1 MLGPPIIGVS
11 QNITKAK
18 DIINRIADTGLSI
31 LISGESGVGKE
42 VIAQNL
48 FQKSFRN
55 KNSFLKINCAA
66 LPEGLLESELFGYE
80 QGAFTGAQRKK
91 KGKFEL
97 AHKGVLFLDEI
108 GDMSFNLQAKLLHV
122 LQSGEFAPLGSE
134 KDIKSDVWIIAA
146 SNQNLEKNI
155 KKGTFRE
162 DLYYRLNTINIH
174 IAPLRER
181 PEDIIPIAEY
191 YIKQYAIQFKSGKII
206 KPGKKIMEQ
215 LAEYNWQG
223 NVRELQN
230 VLKRALVMGDWEDV
244 LKSLGEKPSE
254 PGNSGKGE
262 SDKYSLLSELMGFDM
277 NDQVE
282 LDAFSLKKIRQ
293 TAIDRVEKEVIA
305 CILDKTGWN
314 RTKATKILE
323 ISYKTL
329 LSKISSLD
337 IEPPPSKKLRS
348 KN

>member
-11 QNITKAK
+11 RNISKAR
-18 DIINRIADTGLSI
+18 DIINHIADTGLNI
-31 LISGESGVGKE
+31 IISGESGVGKE

-122 LQSGEFAPLGSE
+122 LQNGEFAPLGSE
-134 KDIKSDVWIIAA
+134 KDIKSDVWVIAA
-146 SNQNLEKNI
+146 SNQNLERNI
-155 KKGTFRE
+155 KNGTFRE

-191 YIKQYAIQFKSGKII
+191 YIKEYVIQFKSGKVI
-206 KPGKKIMEQ
+206 KPRKKIIEQ
-215 LAEYNWQG
+215 LTEYNWPG

-244 LKSLGEKPSE
+244 LKSLKKKSSIPAD
-254 PGNSGKGE
+254 SGKGGPDE
-262 SDKYSLLSELMGFDM
+262 YSLLSELMGFDM
-277 NDQVE
+277 NDQVD
-282 LDAFSLKKIRQ
+282 LDAFSLKKIKQ
-293 TAIDRVEKEVIA
+293 TAIDRVEKEVIS
-305 CILDKTGWN
+305 CVLDKTGWN

-337 IEPPPSKKLRS
+337 IEPPSSKKPRQ